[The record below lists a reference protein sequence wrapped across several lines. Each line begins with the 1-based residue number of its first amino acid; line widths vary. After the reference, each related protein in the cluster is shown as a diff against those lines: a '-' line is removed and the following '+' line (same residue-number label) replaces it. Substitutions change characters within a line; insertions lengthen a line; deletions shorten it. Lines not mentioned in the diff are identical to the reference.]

1 MKIINCHKPEIKV
14 KFNFTNHQPVDNTS
28 IDFME
33 ESRMLCNL
41 DNKISNE
48 VFMKN
53 VLGISKSLK

>member
-1 MKIINCHKPEIKV
+1 MKIINCHKPYLKV
-14 KFNFTNHQPVDNTS
+14 KFGFIGNKDNTS

-33 ESRMLCNL
+33 ECRMLRDL

-53 VLGISKSLK
+53 VLVVTKAVK

>member
-1 MKIINCHKPEIKV
+1 MKIINCHKPCLKV
-14 KFNFTNHQPVDNTS
+14 KFNFIGNKDNTS

-33 ESRMLCNL
+33 EGRMLRDL

-53 VLGISKSLK
+53 VLGVTRTVK

>member
-1 MKIINCHKPEIKV
+1 MKIINCHKPCLKV
-14 KFNFTNHQPVDNTS
+14 KFSFMGNKPENNTS

-33 ESRMLCNL
+33 ECRMLCNL

-53 VLGISKSLK
+53 VLSISKSLK